1 MRLYVRIMMNIITAL
16 NQSCQRK
23 IQPFLDDEKLG
34 REYFILHLHAQVP
47 FSSPLNNQ
55 DVG

>member
-1 MRLYVRIMMNIITAL
+1 MIIITAL

-34 REYFILHLHAQVP
+34 TEYFIFHLHAEVP